1 MESKNFNQEPSKW
14 IMEQIESINIVK
26 NNINILDFASGY
38 GRHSVKLA
46 NEGKYVTCIDKDQE
60 KLNFYKDLTNI
71 QAICFDLENN
81 NKWPLKH
88 QGYDIVIVTNYLYR
102 PKIKDL
108 ANLVNKNGYLLY
120 ETFSEGNERYGRP
133 KNSNYLLK
141 ERELIDLF
149 ENTFDV
155 IDYFNGFTKEP
166 KESYIQRCNLKKR
179 TVKKTV
185 LKI

>member
-1 MESKNFNQEPSKW
+1 LESKNFYQEPSKW

-81 NKWPLKH
+81 NKWPLKQ

-108 ANLVNKNGYLLY
+108 GNLVNENGYLLY
-120 ETFSEGNERYGRP
+120 ETFSEGNEKYGRP

-155 IDYFNGFTKEP
+155 IDYFNGFIKEP
-166 KESYIQRCNLKKR
+166 KESCVQRCNLKKR
-179 TVKKTV
+179 TAKKTV